1 LSRIDGFL
9 AAILLTVAFASLVPA
24 RGDAAMAAGWLTDAA
39 IALLFF
45 MHGAKISPD
54 VAAAHDGISA
64 HVRVVSAAWRLPH
77 HRPPACRGTGGCGLR
92 SGGCMTTS

>member
-1 LSRIDGFL
+1 VS
-9 AAILLTVAFASLVPA
+9 AC
-24 RGDAAMAAGWLTDAA
+24 GDAAMAAGWLTDAV

-54 VAAAHDGISA
+54 VAAAHDGMSA
-64 HVRVVSAAWRLPH
+64 QVRVVSAAWRSPY
-77 HRPPACRGTGGCGLR
+77 HRPPACRRTGGCGLR